1 MSVKACLFTD
11 ATNGERDGANAAVFK
26 EDNKRDFKLAR
37 LSDSKIAFILNLAM
51 RRDGNLFVELRTE
64 ANFFVSGFAH
74 ADDAQRQRRRI
85 RDAEGDHVF
94 ADGQR
99 ANVPVAIVYRDRLP
113 ERRLVRRGE
122 VEDANYRK

>member
-11 ATNGERDGANAAVFK
+11 ATNGERDGTDTAVFK
-26 EDNKRDFKLAR
+26 EDNKRDFELAR

-64 ANFFVSGFAH
+64 ANISVSGFVH
-74 ADDAQRQRRRI
+74 ADDAQRQRGRI
-85 RDAEGDHVF
+85 RDAEGNRVF
-94 ADGQR
+94 AYGQR

-113 ERRLVRRGE
+113 ERRLFRRGE
-122 VEDANYRK
+122 VEDANHRK